1 MAQVLFENA
10 RVLDAA
16 AGVLRDAGSVL
27 VEADRI
33 VEVSDGTLRAAGAE
47 RVDLAGRTLMPGL
60 IDAHVHC
67 AITTMNLAA
76 MTSRPLTLVAH
87 EAGRILAG
95 MLRRGFTT
103 VRDAGGA
110 DFGLAQAV
118 ERGLVAG
125 PRIFYSGR
133 VLSQTGG
140 HGDFTPREDP
150 PRLCACH
157 IHTSGFS
164 HVADG
169 VAAVRK
175 AAREEL
181 RRGATQVKIMASG
194 GVASP
199 SDPIWNLQYSAEE
212 MRAIVEEA
220 QGWRTYAMAHA
231 YTPEAIRR
239 AVDAGVRTIEHGNLI
254 DRECAEHMRAKGAY
268 LVPTLVTYFAIDELG
283 RKLGFPAVSQAKVKD
298 VLDRGLASLEI
309 ARACGLPMGFGTDLL
324 GETHDQQ
331 SREFEIR
338 ARVLTPAEVIRS
350 ATVVNAEILDRAGE
364 LGVVAPGARAD
375 LLVVDGDPLA
385 DLTRLAEPE
394 KHLAAI
400 VKDGKF
406 VVNRLASRG

>member
-1 MAQVLFENA
+1 MLLLENA

-16 AGVLRDAGSVL
+16 AGVLREPGSVL
-27 VEADRI
+27 IEGDRI
-33 VEVSDGTLRAAGAE
+33 VEVSDGTLRSPGAE
-47 RVDLAGRTLMPGL
+47 RLELAGRTLMPGL

-110 DFGLAQAV
+110 DYGLGQAV
-118 ERGLVAG
+118 ERGLIAG
-125 PRIFYSGR
+125 PRIFHSGR

-140 HGDFTPREDP
+140 HGDFTPREDA
-150 PRLCACH
+150 PRLCACQ

-169 VAAVRK
+169 VTAVRK

-254 DRECAEHMRAKGAY
+254 DRACAEHMRARGAY

-298 VLDRGLASLEI
+298 VLERGLASLEI
-309 ARACGLPMGFGTDLL
+309 ARDAGLPMGFGTDLL

-338 ARVLTPAEVIRS
+338 GRVLSPAEVIRS
-350 ATVVNAEILDRAGE
+350 ATVVNAEILGRAGE

-385 DLTRLAEPE
+385 NLSLLAEPE
-394 KHLAAI
+394 KHLTAI
-400 VKDGKF
+400 VKGGAL
-406 VVNRLASRG
+406 VENRLGG

>member
-1 MAQVLFENA
+1 MLLLENA
-10 RVLDAA
+10 RLLDVE
-16 AGVLRDAGSVL
+16 AGAIREGVSVL
-27 VEADRI
+27 VDGERI
-33 VEVSDGTLRAAGAE
+33 AEVSDRPIAARAAQ

-76 MTSRPLTLVAH
+76 MTSRPVTLVAH
-87 EAGRILAG
+87 EAGKILAG

-110 DFGLAQAV
+110 DYGLAQAV
-118 ERGLVAG
+118 ERGLIDG
-125 PRIFYSGR
+125 PRLFYAGR

-140 HGDFTPREDP
+140 HGDFTPREDA

-181 RRGATQVKIMASG
+181 RRGASQVKIMASG

-220 QGWRTYAMAHA
+220 AGWRTYAMAHA

-254 DRECAEHMRAKGAY
+254 DRATAEHMQRKGAY

-298 VLDRGLASLEI
+298 VLDQGLAAL
-309 ARACGLPMGFGTDLL
+309 
-324 GETHDQQ
+324 
-331 SREFEIR
+331 
-338 ARVLTPAEVIRS
+338 
-350 ATVVNAEILDRAGE
+350 
-364 LGVVAPGARAD
+364 
-375 LLVVDGDPLA
+375 
-385 DLTRLAEPE
+385 
-394 KHLAAI
+394 
-400 VKDGKF
+400 
-406 VVNRLASRG
+406 

>member
-1 MAQVLFENA
+1 MLLLENA
-10 RVLDAA
+10 RLLDVE
-16 AGVLRDAGSVL
+16 AGAIREGASVL
-27 VEADRI
+27 VDGERI
-33 VEVSDGTLRAAGAE
+33 AEVSDRAIASRDAQ
-47 RVDLAGRTLMPGL
+47 RMDLAGRTLMPGL

-76 MTSRPLTLVAH
+76 MTSRPVTLVAH

-110 DFGLAQAV
+110 DYGLAQAV
-118 ERGLVAG
+118 ERGLIDG
-125 PRIFYSGR
+125 PRLFYAGR

-140 HGDFTPREDP
+140 HGDFTPREDA

-181 RRGATQVKIMASG
+181 RRGASQVKIMASG

-220 QGWRTYAMAHA
+220 AGWRSYAMAHA

-254 DRECAEHMRAKGAY
+254 DRATAEHMQRKGAY

-298 VLDRGLASLEI
+298 VLDQGLASLEI
-309 ARACGLPMGFGTDLL
+309 ARAAGVAMGFGTDLL

-338 ARVLTPAEVIRS
+338 GRVLPPAEVIRS
-350 ATVVNAEILDRAGE
+350 ATVVNAGILNRMGE
-364 LGVVAPGARAD
+364 LGVVAPGALAD
-375 LLVVDGDPLA
+375 LLVVDGDPLTNLA
-385 DLTRLAEPE
+385 LLAEPE

-400 VKDGKF
+400 VKGGRF
-406 VVNRLASRG
+406 VVNRIQG

>member
-1 MAQVLFENA
+1 MTRTLFENA
-10 RVLDAA
+10 QLLDVE
-16 AGVLRDAGSVL
+16 AGALRDGASVL
-27 VEADRI
+27 VEDDRI
-33 VEVSDGTLRAAGAE
+33 VEVSERGIRAEDARRIDCG
-47 RVDLAGRTLMPGL
+47 GRTLMPGL

-67 AITTMNLAA
+67 AITTLNLAA
-76 MTSRPLTLVAH
+76 MTSKPVTLVAH
-87 EAGRILAG
+87 EAGRILRG
-95 MLRRGFTT
+95 MLRRGFTS

-118 ERGLVAG
+118 ERGLVEG

-140 HGDFTPREDP
+140 HGDFRPRDEP
-150 PRLCACH
+150 PQLCACH
-157 IHTSGFS
+157 IHSSGFS

-169 VAAVRK
+169 VPAVRK

-181 RRGATQVKIMASG
+181 RRGASQVKIMASG

-199 SDPIWNLQYSAEE
+199 SDPIWNLQYSPEE

-220 QGWRTYAMAHA
+220 EGWRTYAMAHA

-254 DRECAEHMRAKGAY
+254 DRATAEHMRVRGAF

-283 RKLGFPAVSQAKVKD
+283 RKLGFPPVSQAKVKD

-309 ARACGLPMGFGTDLL
+309 AQAAGVPMGFGTDLL

-331 SREFEIR
+331 SREFQLR
-338 ARVLTPAEVIRS
+338 AEVLSPADVIRS
-350 ATVVNAEILDRAGE
+350 ATVVNARILNREGE
-364 LGVVAPGARAD
+364 LGIIAPGALAD
-375 LLVVDGDPLA
+375 LLVVDGNPIANLS
-385 DLTRLAEPE
+385 LLAEPE
-394 KHLAAI
+394 KSLRA
-400 VKDGKF
+400 
-406 VVNRLASRG
+406 VVQAGRLVVDRL